1 MAPDV
6 FMPRDSALLLD
17 ILESA
22 RMAVSYVED
31 LTPESFGDDVKC
43 QDSVIRRLE
52 IIGEAAGR
60 VSAETQNK
68 YPDIPWREMKDM
80 RNLLI
85 HEYGDVDIDE
95 VWRTVKIDLPPLILS
110 MEQIMTFL

>member
-1 MAPDV
+1 
-6 FMPRDSALLLD
+6 MPRDNALLFD

-22 RMAVSYVED
+22 RMAVGYLSD
-31 LTPESFGDDVKC
+31 STIESFGNDVKC

-60 VSAETQNK
+60 VSAETQDK
-68 YPDIPWREMKDM
+68 FPDIPWRDMKDM

-85 HEYGDVDIDE
+85 HEYSDVDIDE
-95 VWRTVKIDLPPLILS
+95 VWRTVKRDLPPLIQNL
-110 MEQIMTFL
+110 EKIIPFL